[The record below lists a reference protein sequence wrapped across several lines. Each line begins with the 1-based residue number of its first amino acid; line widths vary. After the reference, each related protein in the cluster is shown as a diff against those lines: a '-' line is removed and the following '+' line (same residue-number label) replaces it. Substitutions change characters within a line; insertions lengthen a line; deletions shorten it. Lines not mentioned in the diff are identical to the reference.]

1 VLTILNW
8 RASLRQ
14 WPIAALR
21 DARATLAVLFLCSV
35 FASALPAAEPSTVMP
50 QTLTLRAALD
60 RAQRLNLELRA
71 LEFESRALAAR
82 REQANV
88 RPNPTMTLAPENV
101 LGTGDLGGVKSAE
114 WNLALSQV
122 FERGD
127 KRSRRVALVDAQSSV
142 AQIYRAARRVDL
154 LAYVTRT
161 YIELVAD
168 QERLQLARRSVD
180 IASQTLAA
188 VDKRVRAGASPAAE
202 AHRARVT
209 LARAQLDEQRAN
221 YERQVTLRRLAATW
235 GATEP
240 DFDSASAD
248 LYAFAAVPAFKDFL
262 ARLPDSAELVRF
274 ANEERLRSAEV
285 RLEQAR
291 RQQDITLS
299 AGVRRLQGQGDQA
312 LILSFS
318 LPLAINDRN
327 TGAIREA
334 EVRRDQVDA
343 QRDAAVVRIQ
353 TELYALF
360 QELQQA
366 RGETLALRSKLLP
379 ELEQA
384 LSQTEY
390 AYQRGR
396 YSYLELIDAQR
407 ALLDVQR
414 QSIDAAARYHTFVAE
429 IERLTG
435 APLTDTTP

>member
-1 VLTILNW
+1 
-8 RASLRQ
+8 
-14 WPIAALR
+14 
-21 DARATLAVLFLCSV
+21 
-35 FASALPAAEPSTVMP
+35 MP

-142 AQIYRAARRVDL
+142 AQIDRAARRVDL

-221 YERQVTLRRLAATW
+221 YERQVTLR